1 MNRNGKIARLPRDLR
16 DQLNQRLAD
25 GEQGV
30 TLLPWLNG
38 LPDVKELLAL
48 HFEGSPIS
56 KQNLSEWR
64 SGGFAEWEA
73 RQDIFAQTNDL
84 SADAADLS
92 KSTQGVLADDLA
104 TLLAARY
111 AALLHTWKGE
121 VNKKLTGKLR
131 VLHGLTS
138 DVAKLRRGDHQNRR
152 WKLQQ
157 DLLEEEQE
165 STKEELF
172 DRFWGWAGNPKVRE
186 VIARQYAR
194 ETNDPDVMRKLF
206 GLPPTTPEA
215 AGSVPRAAR
224 NPGESAPSQTD
235 SSPVRPESQTTSPGG
250 KASWTACPATAA
262 TAAERNDDAAFET
275 APTHELE
282 SDSESSKS
290 GVAPA
295 VAGFPPSPHSRSKR
309 SKTHLSQTESN
320 PVKPITPSEPSSAE
334 STEPAAN
341 KEDAAAPEEPVKP
354 SQTNQLNRP
363 SHPQTPLFRAAPFL
377 SRTRPPSGTS
387 ATQ

>member
-16 DQLNQRLAD
+16 DQLNQRLAN

-111 AALLHTWKGE
+111 AALLHTWNGE

-224 NPGESAPSQTD
+224 NPEPSTE
-235 SSPVRPESQTTSPGG
+235 PETETIPPGG
-250 KASWTACPATAA
+250 KASWSA
-262 TAAERNDDAAFET
+262 AAERSDDDAFE
-275 APTHELE
+275 APTTHQAQT
-282 SDSESSKS
+282 DSEPPNSRL
-290 GVAPA
+290 ALRFPA
-295 VAGFPPSPHSRSKR
+295 H
-309 SKTHLSQTESN
+309 SKTSFGQTESN
-320 PVKPITPSEPSSAE
+320 PVKPITPSEPPSAE

-354 SQTNQLNRP
+354 SQTESNQSTQPPADPVIQGRSIFEP
-363 SHPQTPLFRAAPFL
+363 DPPTVWDFSHPMTIFGPDFPNKK
-377 SRTRPPSGTS
+377 
-387 ATQ
+387 